1 MSILQKAYEKDRDI
15 VYAHD
20 KFIYQDEIYLIWS
33 WGASLLDEKSYS
45 SDKPISLK
53 KKDRKLKKKNYIIY
67 RFFTLKFAPEEYLIN
82 NGYKIIDDYEK

>member
-1 MSILQKAYEKDRDI
+1 MSILQKAYEKDQDI
-15 VYAHD
+15 VYVHD